1 MLPKNPKI
9 TDGYAKEGKAVL
21 YVEGTVEGEKEYGI
35 VELVR
40 KENMWGIVKE
50 SWSNSPPKK

>member
-21 YVEGTVEGEKEYGI
+21 YVEGTVEGEKEYGT